1 MENGF
6 KVGYYL
12 VEIGSRGFIS
22 KTNDARLKS
31 IFMKNSND
39 IKYSNIKQ
47 IHCKIA
53 VVSSFIIYHSKY
65 EDK

>member
-31 IFMKNSND
+31 IFMTNSND

-47 IHCKIA
+47 ILCTNCCSQFLHYISLKI
-53 VVSSFIIYHSKY
+53 
-65 EDK
+65 